1 MFSEIKYESYIQ
13 PFSVKWSAIAL
24 HLTSTAQRKYE
35 TSKTLRNSNCEL
47 RKALL
52 VSAELWQSTKYS

>member
-1 MFSEIKYESYIQ
+1 MSSYIQ

-24 HLTSTAQRKYE
+24 HLTSTAQHKYE

-52 VSAELWQSTKYS
+52 VSAELWQITKCS